1 VSLALDDT
9 NYLAAIEGEPKPL
22 LVCFHSTFCGPSS
35 GLFPV
40 LDFAIENWQGDLEYA
55 EVDVEQCPLMTRNY
69 QVKGTPHLI
78 WFHKGVPL
86 GSRAGTMSPDF
97 LNAFF
102 VEMGKKSV

>member
-22 LVCFHSTFCGPSS
+22 LGPQKVEWKHTSS